1 MNFYPVFLNLSQKK
15 VLFCGAS
22 EIAVA
27 KIRLLKKT
35 PAKIVVFGENPV
47 AQIRCWHR
55 EKSIELIERDL
66 KPADIAKN
74 NPGNIALIFATSGD
88 KKEDLRTLEIGKNA
102 AIAVNI
108 VDDLKNSDFLTPA
121 IVDRS
126 PVTIA
131 IGTEGTAPV
140 LARKIKAQIE
150 EIVPSYTG
158 VLANAAM
165 KFRNIAANLPTSKIR
180 RNFWAK
186 FFANE
191 GPTAFQKDGEVAIL
205 PALHLLFHQHNFD
218 QSSCTSIA
226 LIGAGPGAPEHLT
239 LRARLLISQADL
251 VIHDSNIDEAV
262 IDLARREA
270 RFIDAKNLHS
280 NLLNILDPLVFKDKQ
295 IAIIVPG
302 AARPQSFDNSVFAY
316 LNAKKIPFEMVPGI
330 EINQGGLQQNQSRP
344 FGQSGCAIGSAAN
357 SNVFGP
363 KPNEVKNF
371 DNKNFG
377 VLESLI

>member
-27 KIRLLKKT
+27 KIRLLMKT
-35 PAKIVVFGENPV
+35 PAQIVVFGKNPV
-47 AQIRCWHR
+47 AQIRRWHS

-66 KPADIAKN
+66 KPTDIAKN

-88 KKEDLRTLEIGKNA
+88 KKEDLRIHEIGKNN
-102 AIAVNI
+102 AIDVNI
-108 VDDLKNSDFLTPA
+108 VDDLENSDFLTPA

-140 LARKIKAQIE
+140 LARKIKGQIE

-158 VLANAAM
+158 ILARAAM
-165 KFRNIAANLPTSKIR
+165 KFRDIAANLPTLKIR
-180 RNFWAK
+180 RNFWEK
-186 FFANE
+186 FFKKE
-191 GPTAFQKDGEVAIL
+191 GPTAFQKGGEAAIV
-205 PALHLLFHQHNFD
+205 PALQALFQKHNLTKP
-218 QSSCTSIA
+218 SSTSFA

-239 LRARLLISQADL
+239 LRSRLLISEADL
-251 VIHDSNIDEAV
+251 VIHDTNIDEAV

-270 RFIDAKNLHS
+270 KFIDVKNLHS
-280 NLLNILDPLVFKDKQ
+280 NLFGILDSLALKDKQ
-295 IAIIVPG
+295 IVIIVPG
-302 AARPQSFDNSVFAY
+302 SGRPQNFDPDVFAT
-316 LNAKKIPFEMVPGI
+316 LKAQKIPFEMVPGI
-330 EINQGGLQQNQSRP
+330 EINQGGLQPNHSQPIDQLR
-344 FGQSGCAIGSAAN
+344 CAIGRAAN
-357 SNVFGP
+357 SNNFNS
-363 KPNEVKNF
+363 KPTEV
-371 DNKNFG
+371 KNFG

>member
-35 PAKIVVFGENPV
+35 PAKIVVFGKNPV
-47 AQIRCWHR
+47 AQIRRWHD
-55 EKSIELIERDL
+55 EKSLELIECDL
-66 KPADIAKN
+66 KPADIAKGN
-74 NPGNIALIFATSGD
+74 VDNIALIFATSGN
-88 KKEDLRTLEIGKNA
+88 KEEDLRVLKIGKDN

-108 VDDLKNSDFLTPA
+108 VDNLKNSDFLTPA

-158 VLANAAM
+158 IVARAAM
-165 KFRNIAANLPTSKIR
+165 GFRNVAARLPSSKIR
-180 RNFWAK
+180 RSFWAK
-186 FFANE
+186 FFASE
-191 GPTAFQKDGEVAIL
+191 GPAAFKKGGEAAII
-205 PALHLLFHQHNFD
+205 PALHSLFYQHNVA
-218 QSSCTSIA
+218 QSSSTSVS

-239 LRARLLISQADL
+239 LRARLLIGEADL
-251 VIHDSNIDEAV
+251 VIHDTNIDEAV

-270 RFIDAKNLHS
+270 KFIDVKNLHS
-280 NLLNILDPLVFKDKQ
+280 NLVSILEPLTLKEKQ

-302 AARPQSFDNSVFAY
+302 AARPQSFGSEVFDV
-316 LNAKKIPFEMVPGI
+316 LNTQKIPFEMVPGI
-330 EINQGGLQQNQSRP
+330 EINPHGLQPNHPYPYGRP
-344 FGQSGCAIGSAAN
+344 SCAIRRAAN
-357 SNVFGP
+357 NNIFIT
-363 KPNEVKNF
+363 KPSEV
-371 DNKNFG
+371 KNFG